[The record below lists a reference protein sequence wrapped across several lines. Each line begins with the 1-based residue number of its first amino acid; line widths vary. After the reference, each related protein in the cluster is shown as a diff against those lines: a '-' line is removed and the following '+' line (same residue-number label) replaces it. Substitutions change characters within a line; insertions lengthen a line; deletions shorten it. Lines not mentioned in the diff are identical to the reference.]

1 MSATVGGNKLS
12 NFAGNISRGMLKSDW
27 NVMRRIIEE
36 FNSKYVL
43 QNEYNSLNRKF
54 IDSSGRHSFLLTE
67 I

>member
-1 MSATVGGNKLS
+1 MSANVGGNKLS
-12 NFAGNISRGMLKSDW
+12 DFAGNISRAMLKSDW
-27 NVMRRIIEE
+27 NVIRRIIEE